1 MPDSTFYLNA
11 KNGKIFIKDYD
22 ASDTASSLA
31 SLSKTDPS
39 VRFHSDYDFITI
51 RGSVSTASISLPSFS
66 RNTHSWS
73 SGGKCFITTAAVEI
87 LGLGDDDNV
96 LETLRTY
103 RDTYMQETE
112 EGRALV
118 KEYYEIAPRI
128 VRAIDETDNPII
140 HYAEIFNKYI
150 LEAKLQIDKKENE
163 KAFQTYKSMIRYA
176 KSFLGE

>member
-1 MPDSTFYLNA
+1 MPTSTFFISQ
-11 KNGKIFIKDYD
+11 KNGKMFIKDYN
-22 ASDTASSLA
+22 ASDTTSSLL

-39 VRFHSDYDFITI
+39 IIFHSDYDFITI
-51 RGSVSTASISLPSFS
+51 KGSVSAASVSLPSFS
-66 RNTHSWS
+66 RNVHSWS

-118 KEYYEIAPRI
+118 KEYYEIAPKI
-128 VRAIDETDNPII
+128 VKAIDETDNPII
-140 HYAEIFNKYI
+140 HYAELFNKYI
-150 LEAKLQIDKKENE
+150 LEAKLKIDRNENE
-163 KAFQTYKSMIRYA
+163 EAFQTYKSMVVYA